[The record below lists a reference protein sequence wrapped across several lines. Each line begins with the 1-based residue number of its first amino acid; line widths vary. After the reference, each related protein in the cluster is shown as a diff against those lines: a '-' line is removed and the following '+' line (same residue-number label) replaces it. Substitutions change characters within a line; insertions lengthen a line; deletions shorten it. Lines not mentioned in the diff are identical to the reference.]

1 MPAFDKHKLSSE
13 KSRERKRIARAVSK
27 TSRPAAP
34 ASSQSALL
42 MLAAVAAVASVSR
55 SPSVRLAESPALA
68 SAASAPAPTRHDDD
82 GQWEIGPDQFH
93 LLEVAWEDVVLSLQ
107 QSRGGPAAGAG
118 AAAAAA
124 AAASANAEHRPLAT
138 HFRPFNEDG
147 DGSCFFHGIARN
159 HLGSSAL
166 QFDVRR
172 IMHQHATR
180 NAAAEAH
187 FSAFLAG
194 TSPTWSAFCAS
205 LLRDGTWGSGVHLGI
220 WAHYLSSTGST
231 KSIHVFEAAVGDRT
245 VTDVL
250 SSRSH
255 HSTPAHAPF
264 CVGDVVLIHWPRAVR
279 TEHWDSALLINVA
292 DDAAV
297 PRGAVSVDS
306 RARAPASGSAASAA
320 ASSCSASLSSAAAS
334 AAAPAGAASASVWQS
349 VPLRSAP
356 RTARNSAPPLAAS
369 IALPRPSAPLFPQP
383 LFLRNRFAAF
393 AESEDECGTQ
403 RSYILS
409 TCTAPGTCEHVH
421 VLLMFMFIIVELR
434 IDDKH

>member
-1 MPAFDKHKLSSE
+1 MPDLSKWGRSSE
-13 KSRERKRIARAVSK
+13 KKRERQRIARAASK

-68 SAASAPAPTRHDDD
+68 ASAPAPTRHDDD

-93 LLEVAWEDVVLSLQ
+93 LLEVAWEDVVSSLQ

-205 LLRDGTWGSGVHLGI
+205 LLRDGTWGRRARPRRG
-220 WAHYLSSTGST
+220 
-231 KSIHVFEAAVGDRT
+231 
-245 VTDVL
+245 
-250 SSRSH
+250 
-255 HSTPAHAPF
+255 
-264 CVGDVVLIHWPRAVR
+264 PRALR
-279 TEHWDSALLINVA
+279 R
-292 DDAAV
+292 
-297 PRGAVSVDS
+297 PGRGASVH
-306 RARAPASGSAASAA
+306 
-320 ASSCSASLSSAAAS
+320 
-334 AAAPAGAASASVWQS
+334 
-349 VPLRSAP
+349 
-356 RTARNSAPPLAAS
+356 
-369 IALPRPSAPLFPQP
+369 
-383 LFLRNRFAAF
+383 
-393 AESEDECGTQ
+393 GTQ

-421 VLLMFMFIIVELR
+421 VPTYVYYYNR
-434 IDDKH
+434 

>member
-1 MPAFDKHKLSSE
+1 MPDLSKWGRSSE
-13 KSRERKRIARAVSK
+13 KKRERQRIARAASK

-93 LLEVAWEDVVLSLQ
+93 LLEVAWEDVVSSLQ

-205 LLRDGTWGSGVHLGI
+205 LLRDGTWGRRARPRRG
-220 WAHYLSSTGST
+220 
-231 KSIHVFEAAVGDRT
+231 
-245 VTDVL
+245 
-250 SSRSH
+250 
-255 HSTPAHAPF
+255 
-264 CVGDVVLIHWPRAVR
+264 PRALR
-279 TEHWDSALLINVA
+279 R
-292 DDAAV
+292 
-297 PRGAVSVDS
+297 PGRGASVH
-306 RARAPASGSAASAA
+306 
-320 ASSCSASLSSAAAS
+320 
-334 AAAPAGAASASVWQS
+334 
-349 VPLRSAP
+349 
-356 RTARNSAPPLAAS
+356 
-369 IALPRPSAPLFPQP
+369 
-383 LFLRNRFAAF
+383 
-393 AESEDECGTQ
+393 GTQ

-409 TCTAPGTCEHVH
+409 TCTAPQAGTCAHVH
-421 VLLMFMFIIVELR
+421 VPTYVYYYNR
-434 IDDKH
+434 